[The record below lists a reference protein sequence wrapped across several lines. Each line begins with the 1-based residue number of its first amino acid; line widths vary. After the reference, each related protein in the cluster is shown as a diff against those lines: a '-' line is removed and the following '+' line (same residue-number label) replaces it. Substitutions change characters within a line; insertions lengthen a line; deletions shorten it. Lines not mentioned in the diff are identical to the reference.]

1 MTEQNDNNQ
10 AVDGPKWQH
19 YVPCC
24 YLKHFAHVGVMEGR
38 KTKVFYTDG
47 RISELRIVKRLAA
60 EDYFYSELTPAFDF
74 EFNNMENDYP
84 LIVKKIM
91 NGETLSKKQYYQF
104 IITMGDFN
112 LRNVAYENQTDRE
125 RKDVYTAIS
134 KAFNEDM
141 FGEVEGR
148 GADLQAMMDWLS
160 ANLRLQPFRSE
171 SGEKFITSDNPST
184 IFSHPR
190 SGRPVMIYLPI
201 HPDYAAVA
209 YDQRHLDVVGNE
221 ISDDALGVLNGIQIN
236 RCVQHVFSDHD
247 ILNGEDQESAE
258 KLKALLEREK
268 PRRYITQDGAWVRDF
283 IPTSQPVFGRLT
295 FMKKPDNPILRNAVR
310 QAISEMQSESKFI
323 GL

>member
-1 MTEQNDNNQ
+1 
-10 AVDGPKWQH
+10 
-19 YVPCC
+19 
-24 YLKHFAHVGVMEGR
+24 
-38 KTKVFYTDG
+38 
-47 RISELRIVKRLAA
+47 
-60 EDYFYSELTPAFDF
+60 
-74 EFNNMENDYP
+74 
-84 LIVKKIM
+84 
-91 NGETLSKKQYYQF
+91 
-104 IITMGDFN
+104 
-112 LRNVAYENQTDRE
+112 
-125 RKDVYTAIS
+125 
-134 KAFNEDM
+134 
-141 FGEVEGR
+141 
-148 GADLQAMMDWLS
+148 
-160 ANLRLQPFRSE
+160 
-171 SGEKFITSDNPST
+171 
-184 IFSHPR
+184 
-190 SGRPVMIYLPI
+190 MIYLPI

-268 PRRYITQDGAWVRDF
+268 PRRYITQDGAWVREISTMMLIKLYGSAGF